1 MQSVLQQP
9 NRAASDAPLGHQ
21 ASVPLHHL
29 GQATSSNN
37 AGSPVTPGFQN
48 SSDHLPISHG
58 QCELRTYINS
68 LSSGTNQQ
76 TDAENSSSFM
86 LQSDGEDQAG
96 VGIQGHNGALVRAEP
111 MIHDKLWTQEEGM
124 VEYPQ
129 QYWQQVGVQPK
140 YLYLVL
146 IQIKSDLL
154 TGLVTSP
161 ALP

>member
-1 MQSVLQQP
+1 
-9 NRAASDAPLGHQ
+9 
-21 ASVPLHHL
+21 
-29 GQATSSNN
+29 
-37 AGSPVTPGFQN
+37 
-48 SSDHLPISHG
+48 
-58 QCELRTYINS
+58 
-68 LSSGTNQQ
+68 
-76 TDAENSSSFM
+76 M

-111 MIHDKLWTQEEGM
+111 MMHDKLWTQEEGM

-140 YLYLVL
+140 YPYLVL